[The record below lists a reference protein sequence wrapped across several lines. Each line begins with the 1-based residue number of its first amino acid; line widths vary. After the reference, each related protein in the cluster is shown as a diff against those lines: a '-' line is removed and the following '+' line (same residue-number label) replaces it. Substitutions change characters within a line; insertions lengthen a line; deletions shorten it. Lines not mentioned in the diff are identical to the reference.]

1 MPPVTTPTRE
11 RLLLTSLRSEVNS
24 RLAMYLFDRFPAR
37 FVAPNAVT
45 CTGLVIGLASIH
57 TSLTSTTREGFI
69 AAAWLILYAVLLD
82 KLDGTVARTL
92 KASSEFGV
100 QLDSFSDFV
109 TFGMAPAALVT
120 HAVPWAVPMWS
131 HGLPNAVLLGLGA
144 VYTLAAALRLAKF
157 NVTTASIWPHFFLG
171 LPSTSSGGL
180 LASAFLAKFELGLD
194 DELLQAF
201 VGFLFLNA
209 VLMVSNLPQ
218 PKLHLSKNPAYRLVQ
233 IFVVTS
239 VYVLVPLHRFPTYI
253 VTVASLGTIGGFIYG
268 LTAGR
273 DVLMARDDD
282 EDEPAAEAPATR

>member
-1 MPPVTTPTRE
+1 MHI
-11 RLLLTSLRSEVNS
+11 
-24 RLAMYLFDRFPAR
+24 FDRFPAR
-37 FVAPNAVT
+37 YMAPNAVT

-120 HAVPWAVPMWS
+120 HAVPWAVPAWA
-131 HGLPNAVLLGLGA
+131 HGVQNAVLLGLGA

-157 NVTTASIWPHFFLG
+157 NVTTATIGPRFFLG

-180 LASAFLAKFELGLD
+180 IASGFLAKHELGLG
-194 DELLQAF
+194 DELLQVF
-201 VGFLFLNA
+201 VGVLLLNA

-218 PKLHLSKNPAYRLVQ
+218 PKLHISKNPVYRLGQ
-233 IFVVTS
+233 IFVVVS

-253 VTVASLGTIGGFIYG
+253 VAVSTIYTLGGFIYG

-273 DVLMARDDD
+273 EVLMAREEEDDAADHD
-282 EDEPAAEAPATR
+282 EAHAAR